1 MAIPP
6 GISKVLTE
14 IAPQRI
20 NDAVEKILD
29 ILNKVNEG
37 VRKIN
42 EIDFCNP
49 LGYILTKALPPGG
62 VLENKMLQYAKK
74 VTEFINSIENKISP
88 GRIESEIVK
97 PGDTPE
103 QIKAKDEAYKARLL
117 SY

>member
-62 VLENKMLQYAKK
+62 VLENKMLQYAKNNLRYPAR
-74 VTEFINSIENKISP
+74 TDRTLGRRNIEFHSCT
-88 GRIESEIVK
+88 V
-97 PGDTPE
+97 
-103 QIKAKDEAYKARLL
+103 LM
-117 SY
+117 

>member
-6 GISKVLTE
+6 GISRVLTE
-14 IAPQRI
+14 IAPKRI
-20 NDAVEKILD
+20 NDAVEKVLD
-29 ILNKVNEG
+29 VLNKINEG

-74 VTEFINSIENKISP
+74 
-88 GRIESEIVK
+88 
-97 PGDTPE
+97 
-103 QIKAKDEAYKARLL
+103 
-117 SY
+117 